1 MSEAEQNE
9 QLAKE
14 FFEKLS
20 TGDLELVRPLFHEDA
35 SWIVRAKGIP
45 GAGVHK
51 GRDYIIDKFLG
62 PVRELFEPGD
72 PKIYVDRI
80 FGKGS
85 LVAIQSKSLGKMRN
99 GKTYEN
105 YYAWILEFKD
115 GLIIE
120 LSEYMDT
127 YYVSTLVD
135 D

>member
-1 MSEAEQNE
+1 MSESEQNE

-20 TGDLELVRPLFHEDA
+20 TGDLELVRPLFDEEA
-35 SWIVRAKGIP
+35 SWIVRAQGIP

-51 GRDYIIDKFLG
+51 GRDHIIDEFLG
-62 PVRELFEPGD
+62 PVRDLFEPGD

-80 FGKGS
+80 FGKGP
-85 LVAIQSKSLGKMRN
+85 LVAVQSKSLGKMRN

-105 YYAWILEFKD
+105 YYAWILQFKD
-115 GLIIE
+115 GRIIE